1 MAPSHHH
8 TYYVTSSYILC
19 HIIIHTNPISV
30 TETLELNP
38 KQGGFVGSIKLAQE
52 SQRKHR
58 FFFAKKKKSP
68 SATPLADPQDTG
80 SSAGRGRARAAAD
93 REANA
98 RAEAG

>member
-1 MAPSHHH
+1 VVAAASEE
-8 TYYVTSSYILC
+8 TSAGL
-19 HIIIHTNPISV
+19 
-30 TETLELNP
+30 
-38 KQGGFVGSIKLAQE
+38 
-52 SQRKHR
+52 RK
-58 FFFAKKKKSP
+58 KTSP